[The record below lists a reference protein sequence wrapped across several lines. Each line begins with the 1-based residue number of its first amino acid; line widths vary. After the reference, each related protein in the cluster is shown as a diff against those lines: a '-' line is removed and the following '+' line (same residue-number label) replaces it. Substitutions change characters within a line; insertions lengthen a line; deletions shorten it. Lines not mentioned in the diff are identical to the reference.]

1 MEKNNRQ
8 KNKRNRKRH
17 AELERMV
24 LYAVGVILLGLVIGL
39 AVKNYRLKSKLDNHN
54 EKDSVATGT
63 SADSDNTN
71 GDASAATTEK
81 VAELKVQGTVE
92 CTDIAVPATEI
103 GRASCR
109 ERV

>member
-17 AELERMV
+17 AELERIA

-63 SADSDNTN
+63 SADSDNRKGCGTQGSGN
-71 GDASAATTEK
+71 CGMYGHSGSGD
-81 VAELKVQGTVE
+81 
-92 CTDIAVPATEI
+92 
-103 GRASCR
+103 
-109 ERV
+109 